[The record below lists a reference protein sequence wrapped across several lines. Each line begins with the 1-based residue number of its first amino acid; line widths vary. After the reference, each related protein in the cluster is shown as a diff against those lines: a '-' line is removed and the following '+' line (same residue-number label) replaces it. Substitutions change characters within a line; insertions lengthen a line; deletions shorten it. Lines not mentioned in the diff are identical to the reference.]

1 MPGSV
6 AGVSVSGVSNA
17 SGRSGRSGVYRTI
30 NRTAQVDESL
40 FGDANKTHLPA
51 PPGAASP
58 EIAAKARKKGVPPG
72 ASPKGS
78 EMAVVIG
85 ASELNRLREN
95 ARMLTKEEEI
105 AERARQAEAYAERMQ
120 KSAARKEKIQ
130 RMEEERKKN
139 VQPTEFEKAARQ
151 QKNTV
156 LARAKE
162 LQTQD
167 QDDVKH
173 MNQMM
178 LYSKIVTI
186 RDAQIE
192 EKRQIQQE
200 KEDEEKQL
208 DAMMEI
214 DRLKALKT
222 YEVRE
227 KERME
232 QQRNGAKVIIE
243 QIKDRQAHRMR
254 EEDIRDQ
261 ERGFVLKQIEALKVE
276 EAEQARQKKIAGEKL
291 LAEVHAVNS
300 AAMKIKEDKMLAERL
315 EEQKIIEYREAKELR
330 EREMEAEKLRVAA
343 EKEAETA
350 RLRAMQ
356 EKAADKASEMD
367 ALRAKRATEAAE
379 RAARIRDKA
388 QRDKQEAM
396 NKELAD
402 ARLLQQAEKERR
414 LGEQAKF
421 ERDEFDRIINVQ
433 MEQEGAER
441 QRQAD
446 ERSKRVDHS
455 QELRRQIVA
464 REEKSYQE
472 RRDFLEEGN
481 AVRAT
486 VATDRKQLESIKA
499 QKIAQLKKE
508 GVPEKYWAELAKK
521 KISI

>member
-1 MPGSV
+1 
-6 AGVSVSGVSNA
+6 VSGVSNA
-17 SGRSGRSGVYRTI
+17 SGRSRGVYRTI

-40 FGDANKTHLPA
+40 FGDANKTALPA

-58 EIAAKARKKGVPPG
+58 EISAKQLRKKGASMG

-105 AERARQAEAYAERMQ
+105 AERARAADAYAERMQ

-139 VQPTEFEKAARQ
+139 VQPTEFDKANRV
-151 QKNTV
+151 QKNSV
-156 LARAKE
+156 LEKAKE

-178 LYSKIVTI
+178 LYSKIVTV
-186 RDAQIE
+186 RDAQID
-192 EKRQIQQE
+192 EKRHILHE
-200 KEDEEKQL
+200 NEDQEKQL

-222 YEVRE
+222 YEERE
-227 KERME
+227 QERHE

-243 QIKDRQAHRMR
+243 QIKDRQAMRMR

-261 ERGFVLKQIEALKVE
+261 ERGFVLKQIEALKQE
-276 EAEQARQKKIAGEKL
+276 EVEQARHKKIAGEKL

-300 AAMKIKEDKMLAERL
+300 AAMKIKEDKMLAEKL
-315 EEQKIIEYREAKELR
+315 EEQKIIEYRENKEQR
-330 EREMEAEKLRVAA
+330 EREMEAEKIRVAA
-343 EKEAETA
+343 EREQETA

-379 RAARIRDKA
+379 RAARTRDKA

-396 NKELAD
+396 NRELAD
-402 ARLLQQAEKERR
+402 ARLLQQSEKERR

-446 ERSKRVDHS
+446 ERDKRVNHS
-455 QELRRQIVA
+455 QELRSQIVA

-481 AVRAT
+481 SVRAT
-486 VATDRKQLESIKA
+486 VAADRKHLEGIKA
-499 QKIAQLKKE
+499 QKIAQLKKD
-508 GVPEKYWAELAKK
+508 GVPEKYWAELSKK
-521 KISI
+521 KISV